1 MNKVALITGGS
12 RGIGRAISE
21 KLASDGYDIVI
32 NYSGSLIQAEETKV
46 LCEKH
51 GVNVYLE
58 KADVSN
64 FEEVKSMVSNVIN
77 NLDRI
82 DVLVNNAGITK
93 DNLLLRMSEEDFDSV
108 VDVNLKGVFNTIK
121 HVSKAM
127 MKQRSGVI
135 INMSSVIGLIGN
147 AGQINYAASK
157 AGILG
162 ITKSTAKELA
172 ARNIRCNAIAPGF
185 IKSDMTD
192 KLSDEI
198 KNKIKD
204 QIPLKEFGEVSDI
217 ANLVSFLV
225 SDNARYITGQV
236 INVDGGMVMV

>member
-1 MNKVALITGGS
+1 MGKVALITGGS

-21 KLASDGYDIVI
+21 KLASDGYDIVV
-32 NYSGSLIQAEETKV
+32 NYSGSLKQAEETKV
-46 LCEKH
+46 LCERH
-51 GVNVYLE
+51 GVNVYIE
-58 KADVSN
+58 KTDVSN
-64 FEEVKSMVSNVIN
+64 FEEVSLMIN
-77 NLDRI
+77 NTIKNLGRI

-108 VDVNLKGVFNTIK
+108 IDINLKGVFNTTK
-121 HVSKAM
+121 HVSKIM

-147 AGQINYAASK
+147 VGQINYAASK

-162 ITKSTAKELA
+162 ITKSVAKELA
-172 ARNIRCNAIAPGF
+172 PRNIRCNAIVPGF
-185 IKSDMTD
+185 IKSEMTD
-192 KLSDEI
+192 KLSDDI
-198 KNKIKD
+198 KNKIMD

-225 SDNARYITGQV
+225 SENARYITGQV
-236 INVDGGMVMV
+236 INVDGGMVMA

>member
-1 MNKVALITGGS
+1 MGKIALITGGS

-32 NYSGSLIQAEETKV
+32 NYSGSLKQAEETKV
-46 LCEKH
+46 LCERH
-51 GVNVYLE
+51 GVNVYIE

-64 FEEVKSMVSNVIN
+64 FEEVSLMIN
-77 NLDRI
+77 NTIKNLGRI

-108 VDVNLKGVFNTIK
+108 IDINLKGVFNTTK
-121 HVSKAM
+121 HVSKIM

-147 AGQINYAASK
+147 VGQINYAASK

-162 ITKSTAKELA
+162 ITKSVAKELA
-172 ARNIRCNAIAPGF
+172 PRNIRCNAIVPGF
-185 IKSDMTD
+185 IKSEMTD
-192 KLSDEI
+192 KLSDDI
-198 KNKIKD
+198 KNKIMD
-204 QIPLKEFGEVSDI
+204 QIPLKEFGKVSDI

-225 SDNARYITGQV
+225 SENARYITGQV
-236 INVDGGMVMV
+236 INVDGGMVMA